1 MNPNHQDAAIMR
13 RHILQQKYLK
23 NLASSLVLLLVLGS
37 IYLIDQRPEVVSL
50 EKALLAVGIIWVSM
64 YPSLQYLFD
73 QNRPPMPFMP
83 LVGIFYATSFGL
95 PIFAGEIKV
104 TGRFSLKEVDS
115 TALILVLTSLIGMN
129 LAFYYSK
136 SNIWRR
142 ISPLSL
148 PRKYSLKTLL
158 TLLWTFL
165 LLHVAFLYIPFI
177 KTIPSAGQF
186 LEPIGYIA
194 YGMFFILWKRGLL
207 SSISTLM
214 MIWIFMPLEIIPR
227 LASGLL
233 SEAMILGLFMVVVVF
248 AETKRLPI
256 ILILISLMTFSLFN
270 PVKSEFRRLT
280 WTDKPLNSL
289 ERIQVFADLVYK
301 HYTAPRISNDR
312 TSKGSENDAVVS
324 RSAHIIVFSTVVKD
338 TPSKVPYWQGESY
351 APLFTSFIP
360 RVIWPDKPFE
370 NTGNVFGRRYRYLDS
385 DDFSTSFNLPWIVEM
400 YANFGETGVI
410 LGMSL
415 VGVFLAFLEQKLN
428 RLDMQQPLEIV
439 TSIAILFRLIY
450 QESNFSLMVGGLILL
465 SISLFFT
472 YKLFLR
478 PGIGQGL

>member
-1 MNPNHQDAAIMR
+1 MNSNHQDVAIMH
-13 RHILQQKYLK
+13 RHVLQQKYLK
-23 NLASSLVLLLVLGS
+23 NLAIGLVFLLILGS
-37 IYLIDQRPEVVSL
+37 IYLIDQRPEVVSF
-50 EKALLAVGIIWVSM
+50 EKALLAIGIIWIAM

-73 QNRPPMPFMP
+73 RNRPPMPFMP

-104 TGRFSLKEVDS
+104 TGRFSLKQVDS
-115 TALILVLTSLIGMN
+115 TALILVLISLIGMN

-136 SNIWRR
+136 SSIWRR
-142 ISPLSL
+142 ILPLSL
-148 PRKYSLKTLL
+148 PRKYSLKSLS

-165 LLHVAFLYIPFI
+165 LLHLAFLYVPFV
-177 KTIPSAGQF
+177 KAIPSIGQL

-207 SSISTLM
+207 SKISTFIM
-214 MIWIFMPLEIIPR
+214 MWVCMPLEIIPR

-233 SEAMILGLFMVVVVF
+233 SEVMILGLFMIIVIF
-248 AETKRLPI
+248 TETKRLPI
-256 ILILISLMTFSLFN
+256 TLILISSMIFSFLN

-289 ERIQVFADLVYK
+289 ERVQVFADLVYK
-301 HYTAPRISNDR
+301 HYTAPKVTNDR
-312 TSKGSENDAVVS
+312 NSKEAGNDAIVS

-360 RVIWPDKPFE
+360 RVIWPDKPSE

-385 DDFSTSFNLPWIVEM
+385 NDLTTSFNLPWIVEM
-400 YANFGETGVI
+400 YANFGDTGVV

-450 QESNFSLMVGGLILL
+450 QESNFSLMAGGLILL
-465 SISLFFT
+465 SISLLFT
-472 YKLFLR
+472 YKLFLK
-478 PGIGQGL
+478 PSVKQGL

>member
-1 MNPNHQDAAIMR
+1 MNSNHQDVVIMR
-13 RHILQQKYLK
+13 RQILQQKYLK

-50 EKALLAVGIIWVSM
+50 EKALLAVGIIWASM
-64 YPSLQYLFD
+64 YPSLQYLLD

-115 TALILVLTSLIGMN
+115 TALILVLISLIGMN

-142 ISPLSL
+142 IPPLSL
-148 PRKYSLKTLL
+148 PRKYSLKALS

-165 LLHVAFLYIPFI
+165 LLHLAFLYIPFV
-177 KTIPSAGQF
+177 KAIPSAGQ
-186 LEPIGYIA
+186 LLDPIGYIA

-207 SSISTLM
+207 SSISAFVVM
-214 MIWIFMPLEIIPR
+214 WICMPLEIIPR

-233 SEAMILGLFMVVVVF
+233 SEAMILGLFMVIVVF

-256 ILILISLMTFSLFN
+256 TLILISLMTFSFLN

-289 ERIQVFADLVYK
+289 ERVQVFADLVYK
-301 HYTAPRISNDR
+301 HYTAPKISDDR
-312 TSKGSENDAVVS
+312 TLKDSGNDAVVS

-385 DDFSTSFNLPWIVEM
+385 DDFTTSFNLPWIVEM
-400 YANFGETGVI
+400 YANFGEIGVI

-415 VGVFLAFLEQKLN
+415 VGAFLAFLEQKLN
-428 RLDMQQPLEIV
+428 RIDMQQPLEIV

-450 QESNFSLMVGGLILL
+450 QESNFSLMTGGLILL
-465 SISLFFT
+465 SMSLLFT

-478 PGIGQGL
+478 PVIKQDL